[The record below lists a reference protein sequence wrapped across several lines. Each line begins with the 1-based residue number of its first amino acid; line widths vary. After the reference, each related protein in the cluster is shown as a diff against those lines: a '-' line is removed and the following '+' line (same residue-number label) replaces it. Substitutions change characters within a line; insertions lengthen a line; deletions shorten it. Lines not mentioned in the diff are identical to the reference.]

1 MPAGV
6 LGGISTGADIIVRIA
21 VKPTPSISLEQ
32 RTVDTA
38 GMERTISV
46 TGRHDAC
53 IVPRIGP
60 VAEAML
66 ALVLVDALLGQEMI
80 RSWVHRSGKPISPG
94 ERLNERMTEQ
104 IHSHGPVIGGC
115 TG

>member
-1 MPAGV
+1 
-6 LGGISTGADIIVRIA
+6 
-21 VKPTPSISLEQ
+21 
-32 RTVDTA
+32 
-38 GMERTISV
+38 V

-80 RSWVHRSGKPISPG
+80 RSWIHRSGKPISPRR
-94 ERLNERMTEQ
+94 ETYREND
-104 IHSHGPVIGGC
+104 
-115 TG
+115 